1 MVRTSESFLD
11 RLIERL
17 DQLDSSSVQGYV
29 LKLVRERGFLE
40 TVFNTI
46 REGVIIIDR
55 DLSIH
60 YCNPAARAMLGI
72 PDDFGEHPISRFLRD
87 ISWSRL
93 MRADPEQWDRISM
106 QEIEVYYPE
115 HRHLSFY
122 LVPVWHEREGG
133 DDIPLASIILHDIT
147 ELHRDAVETVES
159 EKVQAITR
167 LAAGVAH
174 EIGNP
179 LNSLHIHLQLLK
191 RNVERAA
198 RQTNDPDGDNSGEL
212 VDIALQEVQRLDS
225 IVGNFLRAVRPV
237 EPNFRPVAV
246 DELVQETLTFMRREI
261 EDRDVLVEASW
272 PDTLPRIKA
281 DPDLLK
287 QAFYNILKNA
297 IQAMPDGGV
306 LRIGCREDEQTVEVR
321 FADSGIG
328 ISREDL
334 HRITEPYFTTRSGGT
349 GLGMMIVE
357 RIMRTH
363 GGELGIESEEGEGT
377 VFTLRFPLHS
387 HRIRLLK
394 PPDEDRQAESKET
407 NDDA

>member
-1 MVRTSESFLD
+1 MVRTSPSVLD

-29 LKLVRERGFLE
+29 LKLVRDRGFLE

-46 REGVIIIDR
+46 REGVIVIDQE
-55 DLSIH
+55 LSIH

-72 PDDFGEHPISRFLRD
+72 PEDFEPHTINRFLRD

-93 MRADPEQWDRISM
+93 MRADPEQWDRVSM

-115 HRHLSFY
+115 HRHLTFY
-122 LVPVWHEREGG
+122 LVPIWQEREE
-133 DDIPLASIILHDIT
+133 DQNIPLASIILHDIT
-147 ELHRDAVETVES
+147 ELHRDAAESAES

-191 RNVERAA
+191 RNLDRAA
-198 RQTNDPDGDNSGEL
+198 RGDAQNGVEESAEL
-212 VDIALQEVQRLDS
+212 VDIASQEVQRLDS
-225 IVGNFLRAVRPV
+225 IVGNFLKAVRPV
-237 EPNFRPVAV
+237 EPNFRPVAL
-246 DELVQETLTFMRREI
+246 DELVKETLTFMRREI

-272 PDTLPRIKA
+272 PDTLPPVSA

-287 QAFYNILKNA
+287 QAFYNIMKNA
-297 IQAMPDGGV
+297 IQAMPEGGV
-306 LRIGCREDEQTVEVR
+306 LRIACREDEQVVEVS
-321 FADSGIG
+321 FADSGRG

-349 GLGMMIVE
+349 GLGLMIVE

-363 GGELGIESEEGEGT
+363 GGELGIETEQGRGT

-387 HRIRLLK
+387 HRVRLLE
-394 PPDEDRQAESKET
+394 PPADTTGEDDGSHG
-407 NDDA
+407 